1 MANEKILASALGGK
15 EHLQAWDELFEFR
28 FATVELETLLIM
40 MVDTVPSDALPY
52 LADQFDLLGVNGWN
66 ACKTEQDRRNLVKRA
81 IELKRYQGTP
91 FAIRRALQSVG
102 YYDAVI
108 LKNPG
113 AFYNGKFKHDG
124 EVTYGSGMW
133 ASIAVILD
141 IGETKG
147 LTEKENSEAID
158 LINTYKSARD
168 KLLWIDHKCT
178 LVDTVETN
186 EEFTFAVNA
195 SFVEGVDPYID
206 DFKDYTAN
214 QATLIDTLETLD
226 DAGINIKFVN
236 SLGQVTAE
244 EDF

>member
-15 EHLQAWDELFEFR
+15 EHLQAWDDLFEFR

-40 MVDTVPSDALPY
+40 MVDTVPSEALPY

-66 ACKTEQDRRNLVKRA
+66 ACKNEQDRRNLVKRA

-113 AFYNGKFKHDG
+113 AYYNGKFKYNGD
-124 EVTYGSGMW
+124 VTHGGGMW

-147 LTEKENSEAID
+147 LTQKEQDEAVD

-168 KLLWIDHKCT
+168 KLLWTDYKCT
-178 LVDTVETN
+178 LVDIVPFSD
-186 EEFTFAVNA
+186 EFTLSTNIAYVDAVNA
-195 SFVEGVDPYID
+195 PSDTIS
-206 DFKDYTAN
+206 YTAN
-214 QATLIDTLETLD
+214 QATLIDTLETFEDGNL
-226 DAGINIKFVN
+226 NIKFVN
-236 SLGQVTAE
+236 SLGQVID
-244 EDF
+244 EDNI